1 MFQIGVF
8 CKDDEQ
14 VTEIANLISNKLSIS
29 PNHCMRGLVE
39 FYSNMLRLVIITCS
53 RTRGYRFDVGFY
65 DKSIEND
72 IVEMVILPQC
82 YGCARNIE
90 ELKWRL

>member
-39 FYSNMLRLVIITCS
+39 FYSDMLRLVIIACS
-53 RTRGYRFDVGFY
+53 RSRGQRFDVGFY
-65 DKSIEND
+65 DKSIEKD
-72 IVEMVILPQC
+72 IVEMIILPQC
-82 YGCARNIE
+82 RGCARNIE